1 MEDESEESKPW
12 GERQVRRIS
21 VMHGRDHENLN
32 KNGSST
38 DRYCEKN
45 SSNIKIKGTGL
56 CDHLEV
62 SDKRKVVANR
72 DY

>member
-1 MEDESEESKPW
+1 MEDESEESKLW

-45 SSNIKIKGTGL
+45 FSDIKIKGT
-56 CDHLEV
+56 
-62 SDKRKVVANR
+62 
-72 DY
+72 